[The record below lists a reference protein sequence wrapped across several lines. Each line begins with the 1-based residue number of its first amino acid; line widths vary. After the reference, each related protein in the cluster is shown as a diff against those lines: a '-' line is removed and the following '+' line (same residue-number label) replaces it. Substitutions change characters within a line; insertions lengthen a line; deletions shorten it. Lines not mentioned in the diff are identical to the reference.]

1 LNNSDKEGKID
12 VKMFKILFT
21 VLMGLSVFVLL
32 HLYIPLEKVNLIFD
46 DFYKATIGISA
57 IITAYFGSSY
67 FFEEVLRKR
76 RIDNY
81 RKMFPYDKY
90 GDVWEIVV
98 REDRTGEPHVLNK
111 KTSEIR
117 HLWNMKTI
125 YDLGWQFYERKPV
138 KKSVWDSYK
147 RGDYIRTRGELGE

>member
-1 LNNSDKEGKID
+1 MRNIFLI
-12 VKMFKILFT
+12 VVIL
-21 VLMGLSVFVLL
+21 VLL
-32 HLYIPLEKVNLIFD
+32 FLLPYQLFSFEKTNIIFD
-46 DFYKATIGISA
+46 NFNKYAIGIAA

-81 RKMFPYDKY
+81 RKKYPYDKY
-90 GDVWEIVV
+90 GDSWEIIV
-98 REDRTGEPHVLNK
+98 RSDRNGEPHVLNK
-111 KTSEIR
+111 KTSEIH

-125 YDLGWQFYERKPV
+125 YDLGWQFYPRKKI
-138 KKSVWDSYK
+138 KKSTWNSYK

>member
-1 LNNSDKEGKID
+1 
-12 VKMFKILFT
+12 MFKISLV
-21 VLMGLSVFVLL
+21 VLIGLTVFVLL
-32 HLYIPLEKVNLIFD
+32 HLYIPLEKANLIFD
-46 DFYKATIGISA
+46 DFNKAAIGIAA

-67 FFEEVLRKR
+67 FLEEVLKKR

-81 RKMFPYDKY
+81 RKMFPHDKY
-90 GDVWEIVV
+90 GDTWEIVT

-138 KKSVWDSYK
+138 KKNVWDSYK

>member
-1 LNNSDKEGKID
+1 MLKFYLIIF
-12 VKMFKILFT
+12 VTL
-21 VLMGLSVFVLL
+21 VVFVLL
-32 HLYIPLEKVNLIFD
+32 HLYLPLEKANIIFD
-46 DFYKATIGISA
+46 DFNKAAIGIAA

-67 FFEEVLRKR
+67 FFEEVMRKR
-76 RIDNY
+76 RIDGY
-81 RKMFPYDKY
+81 RKTFPYDKY
-90 GDVWEIVV
+90 EDTWEIVV

-111 KTSEIR
+111 RTSEIH

-138 KKSVWDSYK
+138 KQSVWKSYK

>member
-1 LNNSDKEGKID
+1 
-12 VKMFKILFT
+12 MFKFYLATFIVIIIFIGLNLLFPFEKAN
-21 VLMGLSVFVLL
+21 VLFDSFNKVVIGL
-32 HLYIPLEKVNLIFD
+32 
-46 DFYKATIGISA
+46 AA

-90 GDVWEIVV
+90 GDTWEIVV
-98 REDRTGEPHVLNK
+98 REDRGGEPHVLNK
-111 KTSEIR
+111 KTSEIH

-125 YDLGWQFYERKPV
+125 YDLGWQFYE
-138 KKSVWDSYK
+138 
-147 RGDYIRTRGELGE
+147 